1 MPRTLTIRMGGL
13 GEPGPIR
20 VVRRIL
26 LSLLLLG
33 ILVTLT
39 ELYLLEHTEDYWQL
53 LPVVLLGLSL
63 GAILLWVVSPSRSTM
78 RVFQAVMLLFL
89 SSGVLGLYLH
99 YRGNVEF
106 ELEMYPSLGGI
117 ELIWEALKGATPA
130 LAPAAMAHLG
140 LVGLAYSYHHP
151 LLTER
156 D

>member
-1 MPRTLTIRMGGL
+1 MPMGGH
-13 GEPGPIR
+13 GEPGPIH

-26 LSLLLLG
+26 LGLLLVG
-33 ILVTLT
+33 ILGTLT
-39 ELYLLEHTEDYWQL
+39 ELYLLEHTEDSWQL
-53 LPVVLLGLSL
+53 LPLVLLGLSL

-78 RVFQAVMLLFL
+78 RVFQTVMLLFL

-106 ELEMYPSLGGI
+106 ELEIYPSLRGFA
-117 ELIWEALKGATPA
+117 LFWEALKGATPA
-130 LAPAAMAHLG
+130 LAPATMAHLG

-151 LLTER
+151 VLTER

>member
-1 MPRTLTIRMGGL
+1 MPMGGQ
-13 GEPGPIR
+13 GEPGPIH

-26 LSLLLLG
+26 LGLLLVG
-33 ILVTLT
+33 IVGTLT
-39 ELYLLEHTEDYWQL
+39 ELFLLEHTEDSWQL
-53 LPVVLLGLSL
+53 LPLVLLGLSL

-78 RVFQAVMLLFL
+78 RVFQTVMLLFL
-89 SSGVLGLYLH
+89 SGGALCLYLH

-106 ELEMYPSLGGI
+106 ELQIYPSLRGFA
-117 ELIWEALKGATPA
+117 LFWEALKGATPA

-151 LLTER
+151 VLTDR

>member
-1 MPRTLTIRMGGL
+1 MGGL
-13 GEPGPIR
+13 GEPGPIH

-26 LSLLLLG
+26 LGLLLLG

-53 LPVVLLGLSL
+53 LPVVVLGLSL

-78 RVFQAVMLLFL
+78 RVFQAVMLLLL

>member
-1 MPRTLTIRMGGL
+1 MPMGGQ
-13 GEPGPIR
+13 GEPGPIH
-20 VVRRIL
+20 VVRWIL
-26 LSLLLLG
+26 LGLLLVG
-33 ILVTLT
+33 ILGTLT

-78 RVFQAVMLLFL
+78 RVFQTVMLLFL

-106 ELEMYPSLGGI
+106 ELEMYPLAQRV
-117 ELIWEALKGATPA
+117 WALPGKRSKAQRPRWHRRRWRT
-130 LAPAAMAHLG
+130 LG

-151 LLTER
+151 VLTER